1 MATEVELKLLAN
13 VQAAT
18 KSVQSFASDANKAVS
33 SVSSAFKALAGV
45 AALVGLSAGIKEIID
60 AASEADESITALNTS
75 LKISGEFSEKASKD
89 FQNYASAVQ
98 NSTKFSEDAV
108 LSNVALSKSYGLTNE
123 QAKKV
128 SAAALELATVQG
140 VSLETATRQLT
151 QTFDGQLGKLAKT
164 VPALKGLTDEQLRSG
179 AAADLVKKQFEGA
192 AEAAGN
198 TFSGASIKA
207 KNAFGEVLEKTGS
220 FITQNPVFVE
230 AIKIASQE
238 FNSLAQKIDNNKAP
252 IKDLL
257 NDGIILLIEGLNLLA
272 QGALVLAKGAI
283 TKFSSVL
290 YVASAALQALIN
302 TAKLLTNVLNE
313 VFRSVI
319 GLLSAAFVALNSFLG
334 LLLKIP
340 GVDKAFKAIGTSAK
354 DVQKGLDDAS
364 KSAEDFA
371 KGFKGVN
378 LDQTFDSAS
387 ESVGNFKDRL
397 KNATVATREGI
408 DEAGNA
414 LDRFKD
420 KLKGV
425 SDQPLIKPGSGADG
439 LKNQLDNQLPDV
451 IVPLK
456 LELEASLVKSIGQGA
471 AGAAGAVANV
481 VGAIA
486 NSFLP
491 GIGGIV
497 TEIVNILAQ
506 GPEKVRE
513 FITGFIG
520 AIPQII
526 ENIILAIP
534 ALVIALVDSIPILI
548 DGILASIPR
557 IIDGLIASLP
567 RLVESIIAAIPK
579 IIESFIENIPKIIQS
594 LINVLPTLITELAFQ
609 APKIINA
616 VIGEI
621 PRMVIEITK
630 AMVKEMPNM
639 AKEFVQALI
648 DALTGA
654 IGDIGDLI
662 GGIGGFFGFSKG
674 GVVPGN
680 GNTDS
685 VPTMLT
691 PGEIVIPKD
700 IASRMLGGDTV
711 GLGSSGGST
720 QTGNSGQMIQVVLQI
735 GEKQLAEAI
744 LNLNRQGFRTA

>member
-45 AALVGLSAGIKEIID
+45 AALVGLSAGIKEMID

-75 LKISGEFSEKASKD
+75 LKISGEFSEKASQD

-179 AAADLVKKQFEGA
+179 AAADLVKKQFDGA

-238 FNSLAQKIDNNKAP
+238 FNALAQKIDNNKAP

-272 QGALVLAKGAI
+272 QGALVLARGAI

-290 YVASAALQALIN
+290 YVASSALQALIN
-302 TAKLLTNVLNE
+302 AAKLLTNVLNE
-313 VFRSVI
+313 VFKSII

-340 GVDKAFKAIGTSAK
+340 GVDKAFKAIGTSVK

-371 KGFKGVN
+371 KGFQGVN

-397 KNATVATREGI
+397 KNATVATRDGI
-408 DEAGNA
+408 NEAGNA

-439 LKNQLDNQLPDV
+439 LKNQLDKDLPEIV
-451 IVPLK
+451 VPLK

-513 FITGFIG
+513 FITGFI
-520 AIPQII
+520 AQIPVII

-534 ALVIALVDSIPILI
+534 ALVQALIDSIPLLI
-548 DGILASIPR
+548 DGLLASIPR
-557 IIDGLIASLP
+557 IIDGLIASIP
-567 RLVESIIAAIPK
+567 RIIDSVIASIPRIV
-579 IIESFIENIPKIIQS
+579 QS
-594 LINVLPTLITELAFQ
+594 LIEHIPQIITSIITAIPQLISAFAFQ
-609 APKIINA
+609 MP
-616 VIGEI
+616 
-621 PRMVIEITK
+621 MVATQLALQMPSVAIKLVTSLI
-630 AMVKEMPNM
+630 KEFPTM

-648 DALTGA
+648 DELTGA
-654 IGDIGDLI
+654 LGDIG
-662 GGIGGFFGFSKG
+662 GILGDVGGFLGFSNG
-674 GVVPGN
+674 GVVPGS
-680 GNTDS
+680 GNTDT

-700 IASRMLGGDTV
+700 IAQRMLGGDTV
-711 GLGSSGGST
+711 AVNGGGGSSVGGA
-720 QTGNSGQMIQVVLQI
+720 GQMIQVVLQI

>member
-45 AALVGLSAGIKEIID
+45 AALVGLSAGIKEMID

-75 LKISGEFSEKASKD
+75 LKISGEFSEKASQD

-179 AAADLVKKQFEGA
+179 AAADLVKKQFDGA

-238 FNSLAQKIDNNKAP
+238 FNALAQKIDNNKAP

-272 QGALVLAKGAI
+272 QGALVLARGAI

-290 YVASAALQALIN
+290 YVASSALQALIN
-302 TAKLLTNVLNE
+302 AAKLLTNVLNE
-313 VFRSVI
+313 VFKSII

-340 GVDKAFKAIGTSAK
+340 GVDKAFKAIGTSVK

-371 KGFKGVN
+371 KGFQGVN

-397 KNATVATREGI
+397 KNATVATRDGI
-408 DEAGNA
+408 NEAGNA

-439 LKNQLDNQLPDV
+439 LKNQLDKDLPEIV
-451 IVPLK
+451 VPLK

-513 FITGFIG
+513 FITGFI
-520 AIPQII
+520 AQIPVII

-534 ALVIALVDSIPILI
+534 ALVQALIDSIPLLI
-548 DGILASIPR
+548 DGLLASIPR
-557 IIDGLIASLP
+557 IIDGLIASIP
-567 RLVESIIAAIPK
+567 RIIDSVIASIPRIV
-579 IIESFIENIPKIIQS
+579 QS
-594 LINVLPTLITELAFQ
+594 LIEHIPQIITSIITAIPQLISAFAFQ
-609 APKIINA
+609 MP
-616 VIGEI
+616 
-621 PRMVIEITK
+621 MVATQLALQMPSVAIKLVTSLI
-630 AMVKEMPNM
+630 KEFPTM

-648 DALTGA
+648 DELTGA
-654 IGDIGDLI
+654 LGDIG
-662 GGIGGFFGFSKG
+662 GILGDVGGFLGFSNG
-674 GVVPGN
+674 GVVPGT

-700 IASRMLGGDTV
+700 IAQRMLGGDTV
-711 GLGSSGGST
+711 AVNGGGGSSVGGA
-720 QTGNSGQMIQVVLQI
+720 GQMIQVVLQI